1 MEILKRI
8 KYFTTYHLIPYTTP
22 DIYSENSEIE
32 MLSFKTSATRKRQKI
47 SVSDH
52 VASAAHDSED
62 DALSDSEVHVEILR
76 SVEAGELKPLHE
88 LQKIQPL
95 VIPVP
100 VARDLEVDTKRVKIT
115 QKPTKTVEESSKVD
129 AHPSRC

>member
-1 MEILKRI
+1 
-8 KYFTTYHLIPYTTP
+8 
-22 DIYSENSEIE
+22 
-32 MLSFKTSATRKRQKI
+32 MLSFKTSATKRQKI

-62 DALSDSEVHVEILR
+62 DALSDTEVHIEVLR

-115 QKPTKTVEESSKVD
+115 QKSTKTVVESSKVD
-129 AHPSRC
+129 IYPSRC